1 MRSKAIFMALLAL
14 AFGAQAASVSQE
26 EAVLAARGWVADGG
40 ALGTYIGQGVESAA
54 THVTTNGATFYS
66 VKMWG
71 GGTLFTRSLPGSHV
85 TIFRPVDGQKRQQE
99 NANLVL
105 SSPEGKLR
113 SLDSASRQAA
123 TIQIARMELPWK
135 TMGNSFGISR

>member
-71 GGTLFTRSLPGSHV
+71 GGTLF
-85 TIFRPVDGQKRQQE
+85 
-99 NANLVL
+99 L
-105 SSPEGKLR
+105 SSDTEMEPVIAFAGTLR
-113 SLDSASRQAA
+113 DFSEMDRESPLWALTGLMRPHNWVAGSTVASMVRKITA
-123 TIQIARMELPWK
+123 I
-135 TMGNSFGISR
+135 